1 GNTAATNITFTSAIP
16 ASITFIPNSFTIN
29 GVQQSGAQPALGVT
43 IPNIAPGETVTVTFQ
58 VNVISVPPSNSI
70 MGNDTILYSYTVDP
84 NGTPITTSI
93 STNIVTNPVL
103 DAMITM
109 VKSVDQTLVTLGDT
123 ITYTTILTNSGNTNA
138 TNITFTDLIP
148 DGTTF
153 ITDSVTIDGI
163 TQIGLNPNTGITI
176 GLIAPNSS

>member
-1 GNTAATNITFTSAIP
+1 MRPIPRLSPIPQQASTYSTITYTTTITNTGNTTATNITFTSAIP
-16 ASITFIPNSFTIN
+16 ANTTFIPNSVKIN

-58 VNVISVPPSNSI
+58 ANVLSVPPSSSI

-109 VKSVDQTLVTLGDT
+109 VKSVDQTLVTH
-123 ITYTTILTNSGNTNA
+123 
-138 TNITFTDLIP
+138 
-148 DGTTF
+148 
-153 ITDSVTIDGI
+153 
-163 TQIGLNPNTGITI
+163 
-176 GLIAPNSS
+176 

>member
-1 GNTAATNITFTSAIP
+1 
-16 ASITFIPNSFTIN
+16 
-29 GVQQSGAQPALGVT
+29 
-43 IPNIAPGETVTVTFQ
+43 
-58 VNVISVPPSNSI
+58 

-84 NGTPITTSI
+84 NGTPITTST

-109 VKSVDQTLVTLGDT
+109 VKSVDQTIVTLGDT
-123 ITYTTILTNSGNTNA
+123 ITYTTILTNNGNTNA

-153 ITDSVTIDGI
+153 IPNSVTINGSTHIELD
-163 TQIGLNPNTGITI
+163 PNTGITI
-176 GLIAPNSS
+176 GSIAPNNSISIAFQVTATSTPNQNPSQFRYCFTHLSLIQMHRSFQETLLQTQCLLRLIQLTFFH